1 VSELIDIK
9 CLLEKVDEYI
19 HLERVL
25 LVTGVQRWEW
35 TQIDFQVSGISRTI
49 VLEIHKA
56 DKFAVT
62 NLT

>member
-25 LVTGVQRWEW
+25 LAFRDGNGPRL
-35 TQIDFQVSGISRTI
+35 IFRFPG
-49 VLEIHKA
+49 
-56 DKFAVT
+56 
-62 NLT
+62 